1 MKTYRFEN
9 KVGPDTRPDWI
20 LSAVESKLITFV
32 YNKESFPLLIVK
44 TKDGDKTANLGD
56 LVILALFLE
65 VLQIPNYRRLTRR
78 TCSKLKKRYLERGIE
93 LHDIHSKN
101 VGILGGKLVMIDFD
115 PFSFIVKNK
124 QKEMYPESN

>member
-1 MKTYRFEN
+1 M
-9 KVGPDTRPDWI
+9 
-20 LSAVESKLITFV
+20 SAVESKLITFV